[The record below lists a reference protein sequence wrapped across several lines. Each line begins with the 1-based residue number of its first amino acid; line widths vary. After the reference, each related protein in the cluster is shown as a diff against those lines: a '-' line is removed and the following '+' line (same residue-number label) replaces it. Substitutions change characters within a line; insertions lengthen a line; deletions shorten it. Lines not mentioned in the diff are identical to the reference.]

1 MRGELMKKIVI
12 GILAHVDAGK
22 TTLSEAM
29 LYQCGC
35 IRKLGR
41 VDHGDAFLDTFALE
55 KERGITI
62 FSKQARL
69 KFNDV
74 EIILL
79 DTPGHVDFS
88 TETERT
94 LRVLDYAILVISAT
108 DGVQSHSKTLWK
120 LLNKYEIPTF
130 IFVNKMDLNVHNHD
144 FIINDLQRN
153 FNSNCVDFSDDS
165 CDDFF
170 ENVASLDENLL
181 DEYLKSG
188 YLSLELIKHTIK
200 DRKIFPCYFGS
211 ALKNQGIDEF
221 LKAIEKYTITNTYPL
236 DFAAKVY
243 KVSRDSQGAR
253 LVYMKITGGTLKTK
267 SVILKNGIEEKVNQ
281 IRIYSGIKY
290 TTLDEVEAG
299 DICAVTGLNNVY
311 AGDNLGAEKSIEN
324 HILEPV
330 LTYKILFP
338 KEINPHDIYL
348 KMKELEE
355 EEPQLNVSWDSQN
368 KEIHVQLMGEVQID
382 VIKYLFFEHFGI
394 NIEFGTGNIVYK
406 ETVTEPV
413 EGIGHFE
420 PLRHYAEV
428 HVMIEPQNNGGE
440 ITYDTVCNEDELAR
454 NWQRLII
461 SNLEEK
467 NHLGVLIGAPL
478 TDVKITLVAGKAHEK
493 HTEGGDFRQAA
504 CRAVRQGLMKS
515 KSVVLEPFYKFEIIL
530 PYENLGRAM
539 TDILTM
545 YGEIENQT
553 VIDDYVTLVGT
564 APVSTMR
571 DYAKNIA
578 SYSKGKGKIVL
589 AFDGYRQCHNQN
601 EVIEKI
607 SYDPEADIE
616 NTPDSVFCSHGAGHI
631 VKWNDVEKNMH
642 LPLFKDKEKQ
652 NGLVYSGHDDCYTST
667 AKQATCS
674 DDELMKIYEQTYGTI
689 RRRDIEHISTKARV
703 TFEEHSD
710 KKMYKSPTYENL
722 KEYLLIDGYN
732 IIYSWEEL
740 KNIAKT
746 DMKFARNTFI
756 NILSN
761 FQAYKKCDL
770 IVVFDAYN
778 VKDNVETV
786 EKHNGIYVIYTKQSQ
801 TADTYI
807 ERVSKEIGKKYRTR
821 VATSDAQIQTIVF
834 GNGAFRMTPKEL
846 KDEIISVNRE
856 IEDVLYKLSSSS
868 GNRDIKLEEFFK
880 KNK

>member
-1 MRGELMKKIVI
+1 MKKIVI

-69 KFNDV
+69 KFNDI

-108 DGVQSHSKTLWK
+108 DGVQSHSKTLWN

-144 FIINDLQRN
+144 FIINGLQRN

-170 ENVASLDENLL
+170 ENIASLDENLL
-181 DEYLKSG
+181 DEYLKAG
-188 YLSLELIKHTIK
+188 NLSLELIKHTIK

-221 LKAIEKYTITNTYPL
+221 LKAIEKYTITNIYSL

-267 SVILKNGIEEKVNQ
+267 SVISKNGIEEKVNQ

-299 DICAVTGLNNVY
+299 DVCAVTGLNNVY

-330 LTYKILFP
+330 LTYKIIFP
-338 KEINPHDIYL
+338 QEINPHDIYL

-413 EGIGHFE
+413 EGVGHFE

-428 HVMIEPQNNGGE
+428 HVIIEPQNNGGE

-515 KSVVLEPFYKFEIIL
+515 KSVVLEPFYNFEIIL

-553 VIDDYVTLVGT
+553 VIDDYITLVGT

-589 AFDGYRQCHNQN
+589 TFDGYRQCHNQN

-652 NGLVYSGHDDCYTST
+652 DALIYTGHDDYYTGTS
-667 AKQATCS
+667 KQATFN
-674 DDELMKIYEQTYGTI
+674 DDELMRIYEQTYGTI

-710 KKMYKSPTYENL
+710 KKTYKSSTYENL
-722 KEYLLIDGYN
+722 EEYLLIDGYN

-761 FQAYKKCDL
+761 FQVYKKCNL

-778 VKDNVETV
+778 IKDKVETV

-807 ERVSKEIGKKYRTR
+807 ERVSKEIGKKYRTK